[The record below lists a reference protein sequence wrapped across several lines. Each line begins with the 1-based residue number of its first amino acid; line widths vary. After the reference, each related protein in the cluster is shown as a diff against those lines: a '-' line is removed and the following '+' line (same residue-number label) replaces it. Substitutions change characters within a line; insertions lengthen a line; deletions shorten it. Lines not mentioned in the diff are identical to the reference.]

1 MRVTNTAIP
10 RSDRA
15 LVQSH
20 LDSINQ
26 FLPAPDISQMD
37 VVVGSDGLY
46 TLKATAATRVTKQL
60 EWTTS
65 HQLPSPTSP
74 SLPSIAPS
82 VKAAVAF
89 FGLEL
94 PEAPSGSLD
103 VDDAGM
109 ERPE

>member
-20 LDSINQ
+20 LDAINK
-26 FLPAPDISQMD
+26 FLPAPHLTQMD

-46 TLKATAATRVTKQL
+46 TLETADAARVTKQL
-60 EWTTS
+60 EWAIS

-74 SLPSIAPS
+74 TLPSIAPS
-82 VKAAVAF
+82 VKAACEF
-89 FGLEL
+89 FGVTL
-94 PEAPSGSLD
+94 PDAPTGSLD
-103 VDDAGM
+103 VDDAGID
-109 ERPE
+109 RP